1 MRPNRNILILISG
14 LAAALLIA
22 CNGDDP
28 APVAPVAPPAPP
40 AAAATAAPEAPAEP
54 VSEPSEPEPPAA
66 PEPAASAPAPAA
78 TPATLEPAPEP
89 EPEPAAPAPEPEPV
103 AVVAGPLDGIAVP
116 APYDPRNRD
125 SILARYVDDKARFEA
140 VLATDSPVLWVTDA
154 IWCPKCG
161 AVRPIVRELIDEYA
175 GQVHFLIMDYD
186 DPDLASY
193 RRDFNA
199 GNHPSLSGV
208 RGGVSVKS
216 HQGIPSKEQVVALIE
231 AAIAA

>member
-1 MRPNRNILILISG
+1 MRPNRKFLFLLSG

-28 APVAPVAPPAPP
+28 APAAPTAPP
-40 AAAATAAPEAPAEP
+40 AAAAPAAPATPAETAAPATQPEAPAD
-54 VSEPSEPEPPAA
+54 
-66 PEPAASAPAPAA
+66 PEPAASTPAPDA
-78 TPATLEPAPEP
+78 TPATLEPEAEP
-89 EPEPAAPAPEPEPV
+89 EPVAPAADPEPV

-116 APYDPRNRD
+116 APYDPQNRD

-161 AVRPIVRELIDEYA
+161 AVRPHVRELMDEYA

-186 DPDLASY
+186 DSDLASY
-193 RRDFNA
+193 RRDLNA
-199 GNHPSLSGV
+199 GTHPSLAGV
-208 RGGVSVKS
+208 RGGVAIRS
-216 HQGIPSKEQVVALIE
+216 HQGVASREQIVALIE

>member
-1 MRPNRNILILISG
+1 MRPNRKFLILLSG

-22 CNGDDP
+22 CNGGDP
-28 APVAPVAPPAPP
+28 APAAP
-40 AAAATAAPEAPAEP
+40 AAATAASAAPVETGAATTEP
-54 VSEPSEPEPPAA
+54 ATPPA
-66 PEPAASAPAPAA
+66 PEPAVSAPAPAA
-78 TPATLEPAPEP
+78 TPATLEPEP
-89 EPEPAAPAPEPEPV
+89 EPEPAGPAPEPAPV

-116 APYDPRNRD
+116 APYDPQNRD
-125 SILARYVDDKARFEA
+125 SILSRYVDDKARFEA

-161 AVRPIVRELIDEYA
+161 AVRPHVRDLMDEYA

-186 DPDLASY
+186 DPDLSSY

-216 HQGIPSKEQVVALIE
+216 HQGVASKEQIVALIE

>member
-1 MRPNRNILILISG
+1 MRPNRKFLILLSG
-14 LAAALLIA
+14 FAAALLIA

-28 APVAPVAPPAPP
+28 VPAAPAAPAAPP
-40 AAAATAAPEAPAEP
+40 AAAATAAPVETVAATTQ
-54 VSEPSEPEPPAA
+54 PAA
-66 PEPAASAPAPAA
+66 PAVPEPADSAPAPVA
-78 TPATLEPAPEP
+78 TPATLDPEP
-89 EPEPAAPAPEPEPV
+89 EPEPVAAEPEPAPP
-103 AVVAGPLDGIAVP
+103 AVVTGPLDGIAVP

-161 AVRPIVRELIDEYA
+161 AVRPHVRELMDEYA

-186 DPDLASY
+186 DPDLSSY

-216 HQGIPSKEQVVALIE
+216 HQGVASKEQIVALIE

>member
-1 MRPNRNILILISG
+1 MRPNRKFLILLSG

-28 APVAPVAPPAPP
+28 APAAPAAPTAPL
-40 AAAATAAPEAPAEP
+40 AAAATAT
-54 VSEPSEPEPPAA
+54 PAA
-66 PEPAASAPAPAA
+66 PAASPSATTEPAAPAAPGPDAGAPTPAA
-78 TPATLEPAPEP
+78 TPATLEPVPVP
-89 EPEPAAPAPEPEPV
+89 KPAAPEPEPEPV
-103 AVVAGPLDGIAVP
+103 AVVAGSLDGIAVP
-116 APYDPRNRD
+116 APYDPQNRD

-161 AVRPIVRELIDEYA
+161 AVRPHVRELMDEYA

-186 DPDLASY
+186 DSDLGTY

-199 GNHPSLSGV
+199 GNHPSMAGV
-208 RGGVSVKS
+208 RGGVSVRS
-216 HQGIPSKEQVVALIE
+216 HQGVVSKEQIIALIE

>member
-1 MRPNRNILILISG
+1 MRPNRNILILLSG

-28 APVAPVAPPAPP
+28 APPAPVAPAAPP
-40 AAAATAAPEAPAEP
+40 AAAAIAT
-54 VSEPSEPEPPAA
+54 PAA
-66 PEPAASAPAPAA
+66 PVETAAATTEPQALAEPAPAV

-89 EPEPAAPAPEPEPV
+89 EPVAPAPEPEP
-103 AVVAGPLDGIAVP
+103 APVVTGPLDGIAVP

-161 AVRPIVRELIDEYA
+161 AVRPHVRELMDEYA

-186 DPDLASY
+186 DGDLASY
-193 RRDFNA
+193 RSDFNA

-216 HQGIPSKEQVVALIE
+216 HQGVADKEQIIALIE